1 MDRIPSYSNWK
12 NRLSGV
18 FVGLATVTPALALPP
33 DLPIDVHGDMQ
44 FYALVGFGLLLV
56 AALVMRTM
64 RKPVAAPDASDAPAT
79 YSTRFFPGDR
89 PIALE

>member
-1 MDRIPSYSNWK
+1 MDRKRRYKSWK
-12 NRLSGV
+12 HYMSG
-18 FVGLATVTPALALPP
+18 FIGLVLVTPALALPP
-33 DLPIDVHGDMQ
+33 DLPLEVHGDMQ
-44 FYALVGFGLLLV
+44 LYALVGFGLLLV

-64 RKPVAAPDASDAPAT
+64 RKPADLPEAADASAT